1 MNSVITTVTQKGQV
15 SIPKHFRQAVGLGLY
30 SKVRVKKM
38 KNYIKIEPTKD
49 ILDLAG
55 KVKPTKNKSKSVL
68 DARSAMEKSYG
79 SS

>member
-15 SIPKHFRQAVGLGLY
+15 SIPKDFRQAVGLGLY
-30 SKVRVKKM
+30 SKVRVKRM

-55 KVKPTKNKSKSVL
+55 KIKPNSNKSKSVL
-68 DARSAMEKSYG
+68 EARVAMEKDYKS
-79 SS
+79 